1 MRMVCEQ
8 GCRLFGLTFRCF
20 IYALCLFYDVNVTLS
35 HTDID
40 GNGFLDQDEVEALFQ
55 KEVTELNIKNVFLFF
70 L

>member
-1 MRMVCEQ
+1 MSMVCEQ
-8 GCRLFGLTFRCF
+8 GCVDCLDLPFRCF

-55 KEVTELNIKNVFLFF
+55 KEVIEFGIKNVSF
-70 L
+70 